1 MSSKCKAYA
10 LKTASMKE
18 NRNKR
23 KEMPC
28 LGIGKQYCKDCN
40 TVQIDVR
47 KSQSV
52 SARWL
57 PARSW
62 QTVLKIHRET
72 RETQNSYTR
81 P

>member
-1 MSSKCKAYA
+1 
-10 LKTASMKE
+10 
-18 NRNKR
+18 
-23 KEMPC
+23 MPC
-28 LGIGKQYCKDCN
+28 LGIGKQYCKDCD
-40 TVQIDVR
+40 TAQTDVQ

-52 SARWL
+52 NVRWL

-72 RETQNSYTR
+72 QETQNSYKR